1 MKRTYIGSTKTLISI
16 KFILFK
22 AIFDLALHLFEMKAK
37 SMIKEALNLL
47 QKLIATPS
55 FSREEMGTAEIL
67 NSFFKEKNL
76 DPKRHK
82 NNLWLKNEH
91 FNNKLPTILLNSHH
105 DTVKPGK
112 GWSKDPFKP
121 EIEDD
126 QLYGLGSND
135 AGGPLTAL
143 IFTFLHFY
151 SRSDLPFN
159 LILAATAEEE
169 ISGTDGIASILP
181 ELGTIDLG
189 IIGEPTEMQM
199 AIAEKG
205 LLVIDAETKG
215 VAGHAAREEG
225 DNALYKAMED
235 IQWLRSHQFPMNSEL
250 LGPVKVTVTQ
260 IEGGYQH
267 NVIPDRCK
275 YVIDVRSNENYNNH
289 QLFAFLQKHLK
300 AELIARSFRL
310 NSSGI
315 SLEHPVVQRGLNM
328 GLQTFGSPTLSDQA
342 LMNFDTLK
350 IGPGK
355 SARSHA
361 PDEFICIS
369 EIEKGINIY
378 IQILENLHI

>member
-1 MKRTYIGSTKTLISI
+1 
-16 KFILFK
+16 
-22 AIFDLALHLFEMKAK
+22 
-37 SMIKEALNLL
+37 MIKEALNLL

-55 FSREEMGTAEIL
+55 FSREEKNTAEIL
-67 NSFFKEKNL
+67 NSFFKDKNL
-76 DPKRHK
+76 APSRYK

-91 FNNKLPTILLNSHH
+91 FNQKLPTILLNSHH
-105 DTVKPGK
+105 DTVKPGN
-112 GWSKDPFKP
+112 GWSKDPFEPKLQ
-121 EIEDD
+121 EDR
-126 QLYGLGSND
+126 LYGLGSND
-135 AGGPLTAL
+135 AGGPLIAL

-151 SRSDLPFN
+151 ARADLPFN

-169 ISGTDGIASILP
+169 ISGKDGVASILP
-181 ELGTIDLG
+181 ELGKIDLG

-199 AIAEKG
+199 AVAEKG

-215 VAGHAAREEG
+215 ETGHAAREEG

-260 IEGGYQH
+260 IEAGYQH
-267 NVIPDRCK
+267 NVVPDSCK
-275 YVIDVRSNENYNNH
+275 YVIDVRCNENYNNH
-289 QLFAFLQKHLK
+289 QLFAFLEKHLQ
-300 AELIARSFRL
+300 AELNARSFRL

-315 SLEHPVVQRGLNM
+315 SLEHPVVKRGLKL

-342 LMNFDTLK
+342 LMNFESLK

-355 SARSHA
+355 SERSHA
-361 PDEFICIS
+361 PDEYICIS
-369 EIEKGINIY
+369 EIENGIATY